1 MVGHGQLFLWTKVF
15 QSRRSGGRT
24 IWIKSAIAPDWP
36 CHTEIV
42 ISFLKNLFSSSI
54 TY

>member
-1 MVGHGQLFLWTKVF
+1 MVSHCQLFLWTEAF

-36 CHTEIV
+36 CDTEIV
-42 ISFLKNLFSSSI
+42 ISSLKNLFS
-54 TY
+54 